1 MKTIG
6 MFFIIASAAFFSYE
20 KIIISNRRLRAL
32 EELFCFIERI
42 RIEIG
47 CYLRPIS
54 EIAADFSS
62 DILSELGFFSDVQ
75 KNGAHTAYTALQAK
89 LSFGDDI
96 NRLLDRFFSMLGR
109 GYAEDEMKL
118 VDITLSELSKLLSQE
133 RENAPKEKKLS
144 LTLSCGG
151 ALALII
157 LLV

>member
-6 MFFIIASAAFFSYE
+6 MFFVVVASALFSYE
-20 KIIISNRRLRAL
+20 KIITGNKRLRAL

-42 RIEIG
+42 RLEIG

-54 EIAADFSS
+54 EIAAEFSS
-62 DILSELGFFSDVQ
+62 DILSKLGFFSDIQ
-75 KNGAHTAYTALQAK
+75 KEGVHTAYTALQAK
-89 LSFGDDI
+89 LCFGKDI
-96 NRLLDRFFSMLGR
+96 NRLLDSFFSMLGR
-109 GYAEDEMKL
+109 GYAEDEIKL
-118 VDITLSELSKLLSQE
+118 ADITLNELSKLLSRE
-133 RENAPKEKKLS
+133 RENAPKEKKLF